1 MLKAQLNKSNPISI
15 EKICEMVRDHNQGTK
30 VIDHLEHYE
39 HPTQYESF
47 VTVFYKDG
55 SQSMIYAFHS
65 SEGNFKTRLRM
76 KFIDELGYND
86 GSKAYYAI
94 DRAKIFLPKV
104 REYLRMRDHHF
115 DPNMENY
122 YE

>member
-1 MLKAQLNKSNPISI
+1 MLKAQLNKSNPISV

-30 VIDHLEHYE
+30 AIAYLQHYE

-76 KFIDELGYND
+76 KFIDALGYDD

-94 DRAKIFLPKV
+94 DRAKIKPPKA
-104 REYLRMRDHHF
+104 REFLRMRDYHF
-115 DPNMENY
+115 NPEMKNY
-122 YE
+122 FE